1 MKNSK
6 SLILFLQV
14 LSTLFSTL
22 AQILMFYMF
31 WLTIRMWTLGFGF
44 DFVSASVGFFLGYGL
59 ILYTLLVRGAKLKRF
74 GTFSMSILTVISLLF
89 ISNKLYKMIIDLGSY
104 ANVVMNYLIVLLII
118 IFVIYFVARLLD
130 FGISKLVS
138 ALFKT
143 DDEQFE
149 LVKASTH
156 YSKAGVE
163 LYESYIYVLKGFDL
177 YNTSFTQIINT
188 KKTRLNLVFLFINY
202 GWHFKSVLG

>member
-89 ISNKLYKMIIDLGSY
+89 ISNKLYKMIIDLGSD
-104 ANVVMNYLIVLLII
+104 ANVVMNYLFILLII
-118 IFVIYFVARLLD
+118 IFVIYFVARLLE

-163 LYESYIYVLKGFDL
+163 LYESYIYVLKGFDP

-188 KKTRLNLVFLFINY
+188 KKD
-202 GWHFKSVLG
+202 

>member
-74 GTFSMSILTVISLLF
+74 GTFSMSILTVISLLL
-89 ISNKLYKMIIDLGSY
+89 ISNKLYKMIIDLGSD
-104 ANVVMNYLIVLLII
+104 ANVVMNYLIFLLII
-118 IFVIYFVARLLD
+118 IFFIYFVARLLD
-130 FGISKLVS
+130 FGISKLVL

-149 LVKASTH
+149 LIKASTH

-188 KKTRLNLVFLFINY
+188 KKD
-202 GWHFKSVLG
+202 

>member
-1 MKNSK
+1 MKNNK
-6 SLILFLQV
+6 FLILFLQV

-31 WLTIRMWTLGFGF
+31 WLTIRMWTLGFSF

-74 GTFSMSILTVISLLF
+74 GTFSMSILTVISLLL
-89 ISNKLYKMIIDLGSY
+89 ISNKLYKMIIDLGSDS
-104 ANVVMNYLIVLLII
+104 NVVMNYLFVVLILV
-118 IFVIYFVARLLD
+118 FVIYFVNKLID
-130 FGISKLVS
+130 FGTSKLVLG
-138 ALFKT
+138 LFKT

-163 LYESYIYVLKGFDL
+163 LYESYTYVLKGFDP
-177 YNTSFTQIINT
+177 YNTSLTQTIVT
-188 KKTRLNLVFLFINY
+188 KKD
-202 GWHFKSVLG
+202 